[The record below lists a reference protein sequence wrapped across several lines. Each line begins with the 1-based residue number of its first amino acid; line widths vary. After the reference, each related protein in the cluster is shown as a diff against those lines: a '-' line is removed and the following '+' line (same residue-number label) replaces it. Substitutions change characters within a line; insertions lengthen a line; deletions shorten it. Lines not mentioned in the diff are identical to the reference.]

1 MRKTLL
7 ILIVISASLVFIL
20 RLYYLQ
26 VYATEPYSIY
36 EDNAIKYTHG
46 QLHTGPD
53 SLLCCF

>member
-7 ILIVISASLVFIL
+7 ILIVISTSLVFIL

-36 EDNAIKYTHG
+36 EDNAIRKVFTY
-46 QLHTGPD
+46 P
-53 SLLCCF
+53 